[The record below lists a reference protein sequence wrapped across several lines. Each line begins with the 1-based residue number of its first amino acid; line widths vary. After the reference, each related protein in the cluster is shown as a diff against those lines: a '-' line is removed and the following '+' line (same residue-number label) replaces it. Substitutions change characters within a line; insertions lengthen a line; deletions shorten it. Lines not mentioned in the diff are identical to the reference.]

1 MAGATRYLLDRDGR
15 FYARLV
21 VPKELRQ
28 IVGKR
33 ELRTPLGPDRRT
45 AMKLL
50 PGAVAVLQ
58 HQLAEAE
65 RRATASGTVNVPPGR
80 YPLAPAQ
87 IAASHYAQRL
97 ALDEKLRNHPIW
109 ASVGIDTVLVDSLRR
124 VVAGTASDSDL
135 IALVG
140 DSVERFRQIGNHD
153 ARPGSNEWR
162 EIARAVAVGELEAL
176 GRMAERDEG
185 DFTGKPQHP
194 LIVNAQP
201 PEDVPAPVSI
211 KRLWEDYVKSRQ
223 LLGSM
228 KDNGR
233 RQALAVNSLT
243 AFLRHDD
250 AVKVAKKD
258 VVAWLDHVV
267 TERDPSTVSKVYLPT
282 IRSLF
287 RWAYEKDRILADPTI
302 GLRVATPKKVQS
314 REKGY
319 TTPEAMKVLK
329 ASRSYQPKT
338 GPNGKVLEGPR
349 MTAAKRWVPLLCA
362 FTGARVAEITQLRKA
377 DFRKE
382 GDVHVARI
390 TPEAG
395 STKTGQWRDVPL
407 HRQIIALGFLDYLKS
422 APDGPLFHNATDPA
436 KFTYH
441 AKKMAN
447 RLGEW
452 LQDSRL
458 VPEGIQPSHGWRHRL
473 KTIGREVGIQ
483 DRVLDAIQGH
493 APRTAGDNYGDIT
506 IKTKADAI
514 ERLPDY
520 ELT

>member
-1 MAGATRYLLDRDGR
+1 MAGKTRYLLNRNGR
-15 FYARLV
+15 FFARLV

-28 IVGKR
+28 IVGKS
-33 ELRTPLGPDRRT
+33 ELRTPLGPDLRT
-45 AMKLL
+45 AMKHL
-50 PGAVAVLQ
+50 PGAVAALQ
-58 HQLAEAE
+58 HELAVAE
-65 RRATASGTVNVPPGR
+65 RQVTASGAVKVQPGR
-80 YPLAPAQ
+80 YPLAYNQ

-97 ALDEKLRNHPIW
+97 AFDDLLRNDPLY
-109 ASVGIDTVLVDSLRR
+109 ASISIDDLMVQRLRDGM
-124 VVAGTASDSDL
+124 AGRLNDVNLAD
-135 IALVG
+135 LVG
-140 DSVERFRQIGNHD
+140 AQIERFRHLGNLT
-153 ARPGSNEWR
+153 AQPGTDEWR
-162 EIARAVAVGELEAL
+162 QIARALCVAEYEAL
-176 GRMAERDEG
+176 SRVVERDEG
-185 DFTGKPQHP
+185 DFTGQPEHP

-201 PEDVPAPVSI
+201 PVDTPAPVSI
-211 KRLWEDYVKSRQ
+211 KRLWDDYVKSRQ

-243 AFLRHDD
+243 TFLRHDN

-258 VVAWLDHVV
+258 IADWLDYVV

-287 RWAYEKDRILADPTI
+287 RWAYEKDRIPTDPAV
-302 GLRVATPKKVQS
+302 GLRIAAPKKVQN

-319 TTPEAMKVLK
+319 TTPEAIKVLK
-329 ASRSYQPKT
+329 ASLAYQPKT
-338 GPNGKVLEGPR
+338 GSNGKVLEGPR
-349 MTAAKRWVPLLCA
+349 VIAAKRWVPLLCA
-362 FTGARVAEITQLRKA
+362 LTGARVAEITQLRKA
-377 DFRKE
+377 DVRKE

-436 KFTYH
+436 KFTYY

-452 LQDSRL
+452 LQENKL

-520 ELT
+520 DLT